1 MLCHDWHN
9 MRRRTDGFKHIRGPY
24 QGKMKDGEYVASP
37 WTLNV
42 IFLDGRRSS
51 RGFPTREEAEDF
63 MREHGFPVAGDPK
76 PQAAPRPPPAR
87 APTFPL
93 SAIAEPSSTDG
104 PAFWIGLLTQTALE
118 VSASPSDP
126 LKRGRVLASLA
137 TAARGHQD
145 QAELARKVTA
155 MEAAFADMQTAEDY
169 GTATGPSGAYS
180 DSGDA
185 PQSDRALS

>member
-1 MLCHDWHN
+1 MLCHAWHS

-51 RGFPTREEAEDF
+51 RGFTTREEAEDF
-63 MREHGFPVAGDPK
+63 MREHGFSVAGSKK
-76 PQAAPRPPPAR
+76 PEATPRPPPAR
-87 APTFPL
+87 TPTFPP
-93 SAIAEPSSTDG
+93 SAIAEPSSADG

-118 VSASPSDP
+118 IAESPSDP

-155 MEAAFADMQTAEDY
+155 MESAFADMQTAEDY
-169 GTATGPSGAYS
+169 GTATGPGGAYS
-180 DSGDA
+180 DAGDA
-185 PQSDRALS
+185 PKSDRALS